1 MKREK
6 KAEKSK
12 LKCRLNCSKGQIY
25 HCGEMD
31 PNEPKPCKEKG
42 GRFTRKILQIILIVL
57 YYGGLIV
64 LTKYGLVP
72 TLIGI
77 GMSVCNV
84 FIFAIERKSQW

>member
-1 MKREK
+1 MKREEK
-6 KAEKSK
+6 TEKSK
-12 LKCRLNCSKGQIY
+12 LKCRLNCSKGQIC
-25 HCGEMD
+25 HCEEMD

-57 YYGGLIV
+57 YYEGLIV

-77 GMSVCNV
+77 EMSVCNV

>member
-6 KAEKSK
+6 KTEKSK

-42 GRFTRKILQIILIVL
+42 GRFTRKISRIQ
-57 YYGGLIV
+57 
-64 LTKYGLVP
+64 
-72 TLIGI
+72 
-77 GMSVCNV
+77 
-84 FIFAIERKSQW
+84 KSKL

>member
-1 MKREK
+1 MNREK
-6 KAEKSK
+6 KTEKSK

-42 GRFTRKILQIILIVL
+42 GRFTRKIWQIILIVL
-57 YYGGLIV
+57 YYEGLIV
-64 LTKYGLVP
+64 LTKYGPIP

-84 FIFAIERKSQW
+84 VIFAIERRNEW